1 MYTTK
6 PLSAFRSHPEE
17 AASVPPPSGGSPG
30 YLVIKTTDD
39 DDGAGGETCCW
50 GCCDDTQIRR
60 LPFPQ
65 NRVITVREGDDEE
78 DVVFIPVPGQPLS
91 FNRYYAVLARG
102 KHRGM
107 VRPCSREQDVAT
119 SCFCCRVIRDASPR
133 AFDPDDVYQQME
145 IVPHRK
151 GGSFKARSVA
161 ADGHPYEL
169 YRTRYWQAYASRPK
183 NFDLGE
189 ALGLNDPLRSRQLR
203 AQDLTLSLHPAP
215 AEGVVGR
222 WYCPFF
228 YVKEDGVPLKKQ
240 MDRATFYEVVL
251 EQRRENVDAVRGSKM
266 VLVGGVDAGNLES
279 SGSSQ
284 DDGYV
289 WFRAAAGQRVG
300 VLGSMWEKMLWEERR
315 GGWADEEDG
324 VERAVIAAGVS
335 SVLVERFAVKR
346 MDGSVAVAFD
356 FVHLNRARPM

>member
-222 WYCPFF
+222 C
-228 YVKEDGVPLKKQ
+228 
-240 MDRATFYEVVL
+240 
-251 EQRRENVDAVRGSKM
+251 KM
-266 VLVGGVDAGNLES
+266 ALVGGVDAGNLES